1 MKIGVIGAVDQEVE
15 LLLAAMRDTGSPVNV
30 ARRGGLTYHE
40 GELEGCGAVVVCC
53 GVGKVNAALCAQT
66 VVSEFGATHV
76 INTGAAGGLSED
88 LRVFDM
94 VASTDAVQHDF
105 DTTAFGYAPGQ
116 IPGTDTPYF
125 TADPAL
131 RACALRSFAR
141 IPEGER
147 KGSMI
152 EGRVATGDV
161 FVADEALRNRIRAS
175 FSPACVEMEGGA
187 VAQVCA
193 LNSVPFLVLRSIS
206 DLAGHEATV
215 SYDDFSRD
223 ASRISARVVLG
234 MMREL
239 ASVPG
244 EME

>member
-1 MKIGVIGAVDQEVE
+1 MKIGIVGAVDQEVE
-15 LLLAAMRDTGSPVNV
+15 LLLAEMRNSGDPVGV
-30 ARRGGLTYHE
+30 VKRGGLAFHE
-40 GELEGCGAVVVCC
+40 GTLAGCEAVVVCC

-66 VVSEFGATHV
+66 IVSELGATHV
-76 INTGAAGGLSED
+76 INTGAAGGLAEG

-94 VASTDAVQHDF
+94 IASTDAVQHDF

-116 IPGTDTPYF
+116 IPGTETPF
-125 TADPAL
+125 FAADPAL
-131 RACALRSFAR
+131 RACALRSFAA

-147 KGSMI
+147 KGAMV

-161 FVADEALRNRIRAS
+161 FVADGETRNRIRRD

-193 LNSVPFLVLRSIS
+193 LNGVPFLILRSVS

-239 ASVPG
+239 ANVPG
-244 EME
+244 EKK

>member
-1 MKIGVIGAVDQEVE
+1 MKIGVIGAVDQEIE
-15 LLLAAMRDTGSPVNV
+15 LLLAAMKDSGSRVSV
-30 ARRGGLTYHE
+30 ARRGGLAYHE
-40 GELEGCGAVVVCC
+40 GSLEGLEAVVVCC

-76 INTGAAGGLSED
+76 VNTGAAGGLAEG

-94 VASTDAVQHDF
+94 IASTDAVQHDF
-105 DTTAFGYAPGQ
+105 DTTAFGYALGQ
-116 IPGTDTPYF
+116 IPGNDSPF
-125 TADPAL
+125 FMADPLL
-131 RACALRSFAR
+131 RACALRAFAA
-141 IPEGER
+141 IPDGER
-147 KGSMI
+147 KGTML

-161 FVADEALRNRIRAS
+161 FVADDETRNRIRAA

-193 LNSVPFLVLRSIS
+193 LNGVPFLILRSVS

-223 ASRISARVVLG
+223 ASRVSARVVLG
-234 MMREL
+234 MLREL
-239 ASVPG
+239 STVPG
-244 EME
+244 ETK

>member
-1 MKIGVIGAVDQEVE
+1 MKIGIVGAVDQEVE
-15 LLLAAMRDTGSPVNV
+15 LLLAEMRDSG
-30 ARRGGLTYHE
+30 ARVGVVHRGGLKYHE
-40 GELEGCGAVVVCC
+40 GMLAGCEAIVVCC

-66 VVSEFGATHV
+66 IVSEFGATHV
-76 INTGAAGGLSED
+76 INTGAAGGLAEG

-94 VASTDAVQHDF
+94 IASTDAVQHDF
-105 DTTAFGYAPGQ
+105 DTTAFGYALGQ
-116 IPGTDTPYF
+116 IPGNDSPF
-125 TADPAL
+125 FLADPLL
-131 RACALRSFAR
+131 RACALRAFAL

-147 KGSMI
+147 KGAML

-161 FVADEALRNRIRAS
+161 FVAAEALRNRIRTA

-193 LNSVPFLVLRSIS
+193 LNGVPFLILRSIS

-239 ASVPG
+239 STVPG
-244 EME
+244 EAQ